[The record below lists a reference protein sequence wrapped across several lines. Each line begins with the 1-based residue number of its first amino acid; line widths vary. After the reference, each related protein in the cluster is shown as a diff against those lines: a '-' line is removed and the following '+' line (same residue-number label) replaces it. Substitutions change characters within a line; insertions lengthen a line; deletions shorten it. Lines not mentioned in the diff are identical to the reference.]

1 MAPEEEIKL
10 EQSKPKISG
19 SLPVSDYIEGMMAKY
34 AIKALWILVGAALA
48 FLLTQFFGLSTIV
61 HEINGKQQQTDETIN
76 MLLDERDQTFS
87 TLLELQQ
94 QLTEENKRLR
104 EQIDNPKN

>member
-1 MAPEEEIKL
+1 MAQEEINL
-10 EQSKPKISG
+10 EQSEPKISG
-19 SLPVSDYIEGMMAKY
+19 TLPVSDYVEGMMAKY

-48 FLLTQFFGLSTIV
+48 FLLTQFFGLSTVV
-61 HEINGKQQQTDETIN
+61 HEINGKQQQMDETIE
-76 MLLDERDQTFS
+76 MLLDERDETFS

-94 QLTEENKRLR
+94 QLMEENAALR